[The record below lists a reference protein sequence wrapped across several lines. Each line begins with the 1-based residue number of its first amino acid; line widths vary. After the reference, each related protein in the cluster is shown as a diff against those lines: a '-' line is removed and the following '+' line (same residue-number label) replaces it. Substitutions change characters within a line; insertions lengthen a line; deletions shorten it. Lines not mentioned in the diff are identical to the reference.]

1 MIKSRV
7 LRTGDGSHKY
17 SKLASTDVEMAANDN
32 NNITN
37 ERDTEHFWG
46 WGRLKIYFCKST
58 ILSFCVNFRRQRD
71 DGGRLEER

>member
-17 SKLASTDVEMAANDN
+17 SKLASTDAEIAANDN

-46 WGRLKIYFCKST
+46 WGRLKMKACKS
-58 ILSFCVNFRRQRD
+58 LF
-71 DGGRLEER
+71 